1 MSLSSNKTNIMKRF
15 VFNLTVCS
23 ICCLLAYGS
32 QTVQGQNT
40 VAEKS
45 AVTKT
50 NRNFSKKSVNP
61 ANNLSRGGHLNYPQG
76 LNRNKSFNMGYQL
89 GPSLALN
96 DALREER
103 CALGANFDFYMHF
116 VLQRTDLLALGTEIK
131 AFYFLTNNSNFNKYT
146 CPVHEEGLE
155 EPVVSTGNWIAG
167 TVQMSL
173 LTNFNATAR
182 CNIQLKANAG
192 PLVVMV
198 PKNDVKYQIS
208 EIQLDN
214 SAGVTVKEIHY
225 KSGMSIGGAAT
236 LGTDLL
242 YALSRHTEI
251 KGGVDWTYMRF
262 AYERNVETKQGQ
274 DPTIRISKELR
285 QFGVFNLHIGFAHS
299 F

>member
-1 MSLSSNKTNIMKRF
+1 MKKM
-15 VFNLTVCS
+15 VFHLLVCS
-23 ICCLLAYGS
+23 LCCLLCGGGI
-32 QTVQGQNT
+32 QTLRAQNT
-40 VAEKS
+40 AAEKS
-45 AVTKT
+45 SITKR

-61 ANNLSRGGHLNYPQG
+61 ANSLSRGGHLNYPQG
-76 LNRNKSFNMGYQL
+76 LTQNKSFNFGYQL

-103 CALGANFDFYMHF
+103 CALGANLDMYMHF
-116 VLQRTDLLALGTEIK
+116 ILKRSNLVAMGAEIK
-131 AFYFLTNNSNFNKYT
+131 AFYLLTNKDNFTKYT
-146 CPVHEEGLE
+146 CPVQEEGLE
-155 EPVVSTGNWIAG
+155 APEVSTGNWMAG
-167 TVQMSL
+167 TVQFSL

-198 PKNDVKYQIS
+198 PDNYVKYQIS

-214 SAGVTVKEIHY
+214 SAGVTVKEFKY

-236 LGTDLL
+236 LGADLL
-242 YALSRHTEI
+242 YALTRHTEI

-262 AYERNVETKQGQ
+262 GYERSHTVTKQGQ
-274 DPTIRISKELR
+274 DPVFSVSNELR
-285 QFGVFNLHIGFAHS
+285 QFGIFNFHFGLAHS

>member
-1 MSLSSNKTNIMKRF
+1 MKKIVSLIA
-15 VFNLTVCS
+15 VFCFA
-23 ICCLLAYGS
+23 LLAGGG
-32 QTVQGQNT
+32 QGVQAQNT
-40 VAEKS
+40 AAEKS

-61 ANNLSRGGHLNYPQG
+61 ANNLHRGGQLSYPQG
-76 LNRNKSFNMGYQL
+76 LNANKSFNMGYQL
-89 GPSLALN
+89 GPSLAHN
-96 DALREER
+96 DALKEER

-116 VLQRTDLLALGTEIK
+116 VLQRTDLVALGTEIK
-131 AFYFLTNNSNFNKYT
+131 AFYFLTNADNFSKYF

-167 TVQMSL
+167 TVQFSL
-173 LTNFNATAR
+173 LTNFNATSR

-198 PKNDVKYQIS
+198 PGNTAKYQIS

-214 SAGVTVKEIHY
+214 SAGVTVKETQY
-225 KSGMSIGGAAT
+225 KSGMSIGAAAT
-236 LGTDLL
+236 LGADLL
-242 YALSRHTEI
+242 YAISRHTEI

-262 AYERNVETKQGQ
+262 SYERENIVTKQGQ
-274 DPTIRISKELR
+274 DPVPHVSKELR
-285 QFGVFNLHIGFAHS
+285 QFGVFNLHFGLAHS